1 MSAHVDRDSGM
12 LARPEG
18 KEVLGAS
25 AVPPNALEKAALHD
39 LDLDKLNQLAEGLFV
54 LNNRRYGPIPGSYIV
69 VCTKPEAEW
78 CVGQLNADRAKP
90 FLLFEEKVFA
100 SPDLAVAE
108 AERMKRASGEAAPR
122 RSI

>member
-1 MSAHVDRDSGM
+1 MSTNAFLDSRM
-12 LARPEG
+12 LPRPEG

-25 AVPPNALEKAALHD
+25 AVLPNALEKAALTD
-39 LDLDKLNQLAEGLFV
+39 LDPDKLNQLAEGLFV
-54 LNNRRYGPIPGSYIV
+54 LNNRHYGPIPGSYMV
-69 VCTKPEAEW
+69 VCIKPEKEW

-90 FLLFEEKVFA
+90 FILFEDKIFD

-108 AERMKRASGEAAPR
+108 AERMKAQRGEATPR